1 MFLDRPC
8 SVSPEVPV
16 VVRTLGYLDVLVDGV
31 PLRFTGRAPRRPF
44 DLLTAV
50 IASGGRAVS
59 VAALSDLLW
68 PDADGFDAYRCFTT
82 ALHRLRSLLA
92 YPDCVRLSAGRVTL
106 EPHRCRVD
114 VWDFERA
121 LRGARGADELE
132 AALEQY
138 HGPFLGDDPSPWS
151 LATRTRLE
159 KLVATARASLPRKA
173 SVSSPPA
180 SFGSIAALTTGDR
193 SRETHRDHIFRL

>member
-8 SVSPEVPV
+8 SVSPHVPV
-16 VVRTLGYLDVLVDGV
+16 VIRTLGYFDVLVDGA

-59 VAALSDLLW
+59 VVSLSDLLW

-82 ALHRLRSLLA
+82 ALHRLRSLLT
-92 YPDCVRLSAGRVTL
+92 YPDCIRLSAGRVTL

-114 VWDFERA
+114 VWEFERA
-121 LRGARGADELE
+121 LRAARVADELE
-132 AALEQY
+132 AVLEQY

-151 LATRTRLE
+151 LAMRTRLE
-159 KLVATARASLPRKA
+159 RLVAAARASLLRKV
-173 SVSSPPA
+173 SVSLSPA
-180 SFGSIAALTTGDR
+180 SFG
-193 SRETHRDHIFRL
+193 REAHRDQSFRM